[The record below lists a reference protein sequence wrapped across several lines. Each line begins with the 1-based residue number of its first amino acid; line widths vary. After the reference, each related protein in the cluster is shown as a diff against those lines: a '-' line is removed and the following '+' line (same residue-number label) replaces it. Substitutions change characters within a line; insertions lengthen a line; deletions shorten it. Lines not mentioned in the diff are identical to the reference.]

1 MNFNMK
7 TGFSTTD
14 IMDPNNMSAA
24 RFALHEKLQDFI
36 LERCKKFLTSDR
48 TNYDEKLSLM
58 KR

>member
-1 MNFNMK
+1 MK